1 MSRTRER
8 KLKRQKEQEEKF
20 LDKIRTG
27 QAWYERYEERKKK
40 EALPNRLN
48 RAKSVEEELEDRQT
62 TIERATFVYNQMLP
76 SFLNKLSRIKD
87 PRNPKKVKHK
97 MTVLFLYGILMFVLQ
112 VGSRREANRTMNS
125 ILFEN
130 LKPMFPQ
137 LETMPHADTLARLL
151 EVIDVSKIQEFMVE
165 LIKDLI
171 KSKKFRNY
179 LYKKSYIIAIDGTQ
193 KFYRNWQWDDKCLQR
208 NVDSETKTEQSYV
221 YVLESILILDNGI
234 SLPFYSLFLSN
245 EDWEKG
251 ETKQD
256 CERKAFYRLAE
267 KLKKLFRNSRIILS
281 NVFERC
287 TKIGRYR

>member
-8 KLKRQKEQEEKF
+8 KLKRQTEQEHKY
-20 LDKIRTG
+20 LDRIRTG
-27 QAWYERYEERKKK
+27 QACYERYEERKKK

-130 LKPMFPQ
+130 LKRCFPNWRLCPMR
-137 LETMPHADTLARLL
+137 TLWR
-151 EVIDVSKIQEFMVE
+151 V
-165 LIKDLI
+165 
-171 KSKKFRNY
+171 Y
-179 LYKKSYIIAIDGTQ
+179 LK
-193 KFYRNWQWDDKCLQR
+193 
-208 NVDSETKTEQSYV
+208 
-221 YVLESILILDNGI
+221 
-234 SLPFYSLFLSN
+234 
-245 EDWEKG
+245 
-251 ETKQD
+251 
-256 CERKAFYRLAE
+256 
-267 KLKKLFRNSRIILS
+267 
-281 NVFERC
+281 
-287 TKIGRYR
+287 